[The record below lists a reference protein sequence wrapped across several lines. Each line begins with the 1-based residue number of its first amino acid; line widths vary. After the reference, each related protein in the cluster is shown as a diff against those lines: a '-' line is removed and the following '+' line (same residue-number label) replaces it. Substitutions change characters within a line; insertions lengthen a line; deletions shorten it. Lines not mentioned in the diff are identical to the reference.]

1 MKKLAILFFVLFLT
15 SGSKPNAI
23 KWVAIG
29 DSITYLNNHL
39 DETDFRLHE
48 GYMTR
53 VVKKMPHISYENQGH
68 NGWTA
73 SRIAQKIDE
82 LGIQRADVY
91 SVFLSTND
99 WWAGIPVGTIS
110 DFENNTGN
118 QTVFGAYR
126 IILDKIKSLNP
137 KAKVIL
143 VSPMP
148 RVDFVYVANYKNN
161 AFGSYKDKKGENLE
175 AFANAII
182 TIGKLENME
191 VIDLYHQKK
200 LDYKYLVNFKRLKNP
215 STGQYQNYTYP
226 EYIGIPFNPE
236 TDEYPYPMAAINM
249 TFDGLHPSD
258 KGNELIAK
266 AIIKIM
272 RKY

>member
-53 VVKKMPHISYENQGH
+53 VVKKMPRISYENQGH

-82 LGIQRADVY
+82 LGIQKADVY

-99 WWAGIPVGTIS
+99 WWASIPVGAIS

-148 RVDFVYVANYKNN
+148 RADFVYVANYKNN
-161 AFGSYKDKKGENLE
+161 AFGSYKEKKGQNLE

-215 STGQYQNYTYP
+215 NSGQYQNYTYP

-236 TDEYPYPMAAINM
+236 TDEYPYPLEAINM

-266 AIIKIM
+266 AFIKIM
-272 RKY
+272 RKF